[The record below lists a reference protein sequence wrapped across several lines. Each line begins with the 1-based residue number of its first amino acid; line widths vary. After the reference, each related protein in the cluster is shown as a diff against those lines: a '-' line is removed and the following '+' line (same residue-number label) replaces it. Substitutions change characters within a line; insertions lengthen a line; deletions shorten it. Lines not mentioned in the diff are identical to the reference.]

1 MTVDETVTWRSLLGE
16 ARERLRRA
24 DFVSPDVDARRLIER
39 ASGADEREFA
49 LVLGQ
54 PATHRGVAHLDA
66 MLTRRI
72 KGEPLQY
79 VIGSWSFRQ
88 LDLFVDHRVLIPRP
102 ETEFVVECA
111 LAELDRRSRH
121 EARLRVVDLG
131 TGSGAIALSIAQ
143 ERAGVEIWAT
153 DESVAALD
161 VARANLAGL
170 GRAATRVRLVD
181 GSWFEALP
189 DSLRN
194 QLDLI
199 VSNPPYVANG
209 EALPAEVAEWEPSEA
224 LRAGPEGTEA
234 LLWILDEAP
243 RWLATGASVVLELAP
258 HQENRIAAAARAR
271 GFIDVAVMPDLT
283 GRSRALVGRLP
294 PEHKRPSR

>member
-1 MTVDETVTWRSLLGE
+1 MTVDETVTWRTLLGE
-16 ARERLRRA
+16 ASQRLRLA
-24 DFVSPDVDARRLIER
+24 DFASPDVDARRLIER

-54 PATHRGVAHLDA
+54 PATRRGVAHLDT
-66 MLTRRI
+66 MMSRRMA
-72 KGEPLQY
+72 GEPLQY

-88 LDLFVDHRVLIPRP
+88 LELLVDHRVLIPRP

-111 LAELDRRSRH
+111 LAELDRWSRPGM
-121 EARLRVVDLG
+121 RLRAVDLG

-143 ERAGVEIWAT
+143 ERAEVEIWAT

-170 GRAATRVRLVD
+170 GRAATRVRLLS

-189 DSLRN
+189 ASLEG

-199 VSNPPYVANG
+199 VSNPPYVASG
-209 EALPAEVAEWEPSEA
+209 ETLPAEVADWEPSEA

-234 LLWILDEAP
+234 LVWILDGAP
-243 RWLATGASVVLELAP
+243 RWLAAGASVVLELAP
-258 HQENRIAAAARAR
+258 HQENRIVAAARAR

-294 PEHKRPSR
+294 PEYQAVN